1 MSVVA
6 RSLLVIAAFA
16 FARAAAGQI
25 QSELTLPP
33 NGNNQRAEVSQWI
46 GLVKVTVA
54 YHSPRVHFP
63 ATNDRTGH
71 IWGELVQ
78 YGLFDDGFGPSH
90 ATPWRAGANET
101 TTISFSHDVKID
113 GRDVKAGTYGLF
125 LKLEKDAPWTWI
137 LSAATPG
144 WGSFQYDST
153 SDVLHVRATP
163 VTAPFTEF
171 LTYGFD
177 DRLPNSAVAYLQWE
191 NKRVSLRIDVP
202 NVNELYL
209 AQIRKDLLSWP
220 GFNYQNWQTAAQFAV
235 ANNLALDEA
244 LTWANKAIYE
254 PFRGAAMGREDFST
268 LQTKAAVLHAMNR
281 DIDADT
287 VMDHALRLPATTP
300 RDLYV
305 YGMSLL
311 SSGRTPRALQV
322 FKMNRARYPDDKFW
336 TSLGLARGY
345 TATGETKTAI
355 AEWEVVLRNVPPAL
369 RANVPAF
376 ERALQALKARGA

>member
-1 MSVVA
+1 MKRVG
-6 RSLLVIAAFA
+6 RSLLLLAGLASS
-16 FARAAAGQI
+16 RMAAAQI

-113 GRDVKAGTYGLF
+113 GHDIKAGTYSLF

-137 LSAATPG
+137 LSSATPG

-153 SDVLHVRATP
+153 SDVLHVSATP
-163 VTAPFTEF
+163 ATAPFTEY

-177 DRLPNSAVAYLQWE
+177 DRLPSSAVAYLQWE
-191 NKRVSLRIDVP
+191 NKRVSLKIDVP

-235 ANNLALDEA
+235 INKLDLEEA
-244 LTWANKAIYE
+244 LTWANKAIYV
-254 PFRGAAMGREDFST
+254 PFRGAAVGREDFST

-281 DIDADT
+281 DSDADT
-287 VMDHALRLPATTP
+287 VMDHALRLPSTTP
-300 RDLYV
+300 RDLYA
-305 YGMSLL
+305 YGMNLL
-311 SSGRTPRALQV
+311 SSGRTPRALQI
-322 FKMNRARYPDDKFW
+322 FKLNRSRYPGEKFW

-345 TATGETKTAI
+345 TATGEEKTAI
-355 AEWEVVLRNVPPAL
+355 AEWEVVLRNVPPAF

-376 ERALQALKARGA
+376 ERALQALKTKG

>member
-1 MSVVA
+1 MKRVA
-6 RSLLVIAAFA
+6 RLVFSLAALA
-16 FARAAAGQI
+16 SSQRAVAQI
-25 QSELTLPP
+25 RSELTLPP

-46 GLVKVTVA
+46 GLVRVTVA

-78 YGLFDDGFGPSH
+78 FGLFDDGFGPSH

-113 GRDVKAGTYGLF
+113 GRDLKAGTYGLF
-125 LKLEKDAPWTWI
+125 LRIEKDAPWTWI
-137 LSAATPG
+137 FSAAPPG

-153 SDVLHVRATP
+153 SDVLHVSATP
-163 VTAPFTEF
+163 ATAAFTEF

-191 NKRVSLRIDVP
+191 NKRVSFKIDVP
-202 NVNELYL
+202 NVSELYL

-244 LTWANKAIYE
+244 LAWANKAIYE

-268 LQTKAAVLHAMNR
+268 LQTKAVVLHAMNR
-281 DIDADT
+281 DTDADT

-300 RDLYV
+300 RDLYA

-322 FKMNRARYPDDKFW
+322 FKMNRSRYPEEKFW

-355 AEWEVVLRNVPPAL
+355 AEWEVVLRNVPPAF

-376 ERALQALKARGA
+376 ERALQTLKAKG